1 LVLVT
6 ILAVL
11 LVIGILFVLS
21 LSEYIE
27 YTQDGVRL
35 NLPWLQ
41 ETTQAD
47 PVPDASQL
55 IVTEEPDV
63 IESANVPTSDAQVEV
78 GPFQLAAVEVSASAV
93 TDGTAESLVTGSGGN
108 AMIVTV
114 KDLEGHLAWQ
124 SQSEL
129 AVAARDKSGVSL
141 NGTEA
146 FSQAIQTLSQGEL
159 YLIARINC
167 FEDLW
172 MCVYS
177 RSMAL
182 TTQGGKLWYD
192 SNGMPWLSP
201 ANAEAKAYLTELCQE
216 LAQLGFDEI
225 LLDCAGFPGTGRKS
239 TLAVGSN
246 YPTDLSA
253 AVSTW
258 LTELNAA
265 LDSSGVSLSV
275 QVSEAAL
282 TTGDDTGLTAQGV
295 SVLDRIWVDGG
306 GDLTAITQALTQAGL
321 TEASDALV
329 LTGAFPATWTG
340 SWASL
345 SS

>member
-1 LVLVT
+1 
-6 ILAVL
+6 
-11 LVIGILFVLS
+11 
-21 LSEYIE
+21 
-27 YTQDGVRL
+27 
-35 NLPWLQ
+35 
-41 ETTQAD
+41 
-47 PVPDASQL
+47 
-55 IVTEEPDV
+55 
-63 IESANVPTSDAQVEV
+63 
-78 GPFQLAAVEVSASAV
+78 
-93 TDGTAESLVTGSGGN
+93 
-108 AMIVTV
+108 
-114 KDLEGHLAWQ
+114 
-124 SQSEL
+124 
-129 AVAARDKSGVSL
+129 VSL
-141 NGTEA
+141 NGTAA
-146 FSQAIQTLSQGEL
+146 FSQAIQSLAQGEL
-159 YLIARINC
+159 YLVARVNC

-246 YPTDLSA
+246 YPTDLSS

-258 LTELNAA
+258 LTELDAA
-265 LDSSGVSLSV
+265 LEGSGVSLSV
-275 QVSEAAL
+275 QMSETAL
-282 TTGDDTGLTAQGV
+282 TAGDDTGLTAQGAA
-295 SVLDRIWVDGG
+295 VLDRIWVDGS
-306 GDLTAITQALTQAGL
+306 GDVAAITQALTQAGL

-329 LTGAFPATWTG
+329 LTGTFPATWTG
-340 SWASL
+340 SWGSL